1 VTQDKFGEYFA
12 EHARQAAKALYER
25 EDDLAHPRLNQT
37 PAMFDPNV
45 DRLEPRDR
53 TGGVGFEAALICLK
67 DGQRVARQGWNGKGM
82 WLCLLNPRRL
92 PPDSFWGTPLKRW
105 AEEQVTRQYK
115 AEGIPQGTCN
125 SDFNVVKLSSV
136 EVLPHIAM
144 KTADDKILL
153 GWLASQSDLLADDW
167 QILED

>member
-1 VTQDKFGEYFA
+1 MNQDLDAIAAA
-12 EHARQAAKALYER
+12 EKALHER
-25 EDDLAHPRLNQT
+25 EDDFGHPQLNQKQPAPEPRLYIFGGIK
-37 PAMFDPNV
+37 PAKD
-45 DRLEPRDR
+45 L
-53 TGGVGFEAALICLK
+53 GFQMALSALQEGKRI
-67 DGQRVARQGWNGKGM
+67 ARKGWNGKGM

-105 AEEQVTRQYK
+105 AEEQVDRQYK
-115 AEGIPQGTCN
+115 ERGIPRGTSN